1 MELPGSGLFYALA
14 ALAMAFVSFT
24 SIVVVLRQGTGKPPS
39 PLHVLLTK
47 AFCEMGLLATA
58 FAMSAPVLAICGV
71 REDLAWQISSA
82 IILAIFASYVAFYP
96 RRRKGAAP
104 EEKLPLRLY
113 ILIIIIGIFVVIALC
128 MNIVGLP
135 TKPGPGPVAIAVV
148 CVLSAAI
155 FLFLRTY
162 SSFLQ
167 D

>member
-1 MELPGSGLFYALA
+1 MDLPGSGLFYALA

-47 AFCEMGLLATA
+47 AFCEMGLMATA

-71 REDLAWQISSA
+71 REDLAWRISSA
-82 IILAIFASYVAFYP
+82 IILAILASYLAFYP

-104 EEKLPLRLY
+104 EEKPPLRLY
-113 ILIIIIGIFVVIALC
+113 ILIITIGIFVVVALC

-148 CVLSAAI
+148 YVLSAAI
-155 FLFLRTY
+155 ALFLRTY
-162 SSFLQ
+162 SSFLR